1 MSLASEIYS
10 VTNRLPRHE
19 IFGLTSQLRRAAVS
33 IPSNI
38 AEGSARNTTR
48 ELLSFMHI
56 ARGSHAELET
66 QIEIA
71 ASLGYL
77 GEDDRQ
83 RVMPLIAEVGRLL
96 TAIIQALRRRIEK
109 RAPAPS
115 TIR

>member
-1 MSLASEIYS
+1 
-10 VTNRLPRHE
+10 
-19 IFGLTSQLRRAAVS
+19 
-33 IPSNI
+33 
-38 AEGSARNTTR
+38 
-48 ELLSFMHI
+48 MHI